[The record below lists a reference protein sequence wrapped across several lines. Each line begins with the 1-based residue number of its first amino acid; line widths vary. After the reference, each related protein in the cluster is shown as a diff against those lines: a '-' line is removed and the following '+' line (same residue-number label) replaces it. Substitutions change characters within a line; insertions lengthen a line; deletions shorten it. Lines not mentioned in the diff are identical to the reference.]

1 MLVSTRNS
9 LARALTVG
17 ALVALTGGLLA
28 GCGSDDSTA
37 SSTPTLTSGS
47 KSAPAPET
55 SIEVPPYTTPAVAA
69 TAPPE
74 TPQAVPS
81 GFPGPTEAPALDDR
95 GRAYLDALKKGGIAV
110 ADNGDIAIVTAN
122 YICGAKVSG
131 ANSDEV
137 TAYVT
142 GMAGAEASITGTTLT
157 PEQAGD
163 AAKVYIDAA
172 HSHYC
177 K

>member
-9 LARALTVG
+9 LARALTIG
-17 ALVALTGGLLA
+17 ALAAVTGGLLA

-37 SSTPTLTSGS
+37 SSTPTLTTHS

-55 SIEVPPYTTPAVAA
+55 SIEVPPFTTPAVAA

-95 GRAYLDALKKGGIAV
+95 GKAYLDALKKGGIAV

-131 ANSDEV
+131 ANSEEV

-142 GMAGAEASITGTTLT
+142 GMAGAEASITGATMT
-157 PEQAGD
+157 PEQA
-163 AAKVYIDAA
+163 AAAAQVYIDAA
-172 HSHYC
+172 NNHYC